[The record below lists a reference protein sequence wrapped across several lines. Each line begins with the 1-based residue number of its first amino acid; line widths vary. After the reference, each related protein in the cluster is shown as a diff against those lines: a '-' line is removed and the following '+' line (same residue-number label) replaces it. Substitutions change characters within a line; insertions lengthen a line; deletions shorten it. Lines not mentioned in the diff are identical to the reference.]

1 MKTAWVSDL
10 HFGVRANSA
19 IFLDNQE
26 RFYREVFFPRLEEEG
41 IKTIINLG
49 DTWENRTA
57 LNPVTFKRAREFYFD
72 EIERRGMK
80 QIMIMGNHDVHYRST
95 NDVNLIEFL
104 EKMYPESVKVVRKP
118 MVLKLDG
125 VRFGLIGWINKEN
138 VQESLEWL
146 AEVDADYIGGH
157 FEINDFEMTKGHVA
171 THGFDRSIFK
181 RFRHVYSGHFHVRN
195 TIGNITYLSNP
206 SQTSWGDHGLEKGF
220 HIFDTETGK
229 MEPVN
234 NPFGMYKEIEW
245 GTGDFNPEDF
255 RGKYGRVNIRSFE
268 GFSRAELDLFVN
280 AAQEVAVGMQVVES
294 TFEQDGVAVEA
305 EEVAAGG
312 VMGIVDA
319 YIEDAVGQKDG
330 VDPEVLKT
338 RFRELYSIASANLDV
353 L

>member
-104 EKMYPESVKVVRKP
+104 EKMYPESVKIVRKP
-118 MVLKLDG
+118 MVMNMDG
-125 VRFGLIGWINKEN
+125 VKFGLIGWINKEN
-138 VQESLEWL
+138 LAESLEWL
-146 AEVDADYIGGH
+146 ETVDADFIGGH

-171 THGFDRSIFK
+171 THGFDRKMFK
-181 RFRHVYSGHFHVRN
+181 RFEHVYSGHFHVRS

-220 HIFDTETGK
+220 HIFDTKTRT
-229 MEPVN
+229 MNPVN
-234 NPFGMYKEIEW
+234 NPFEMYKEIEW
-245 GTGDFNPEDF
+245 ASHEAKPEYF
-255 RGKYGRVNIRSFE
+255 
-268 GFSRAELDLFVN
+268 
-280 AAQEVAVGMQVVES
+280 
-294 TFEQDGVAVEA
+294 
-305 EEVAAGG
+305 AG
-312 VMGIVDA
+312 A
-319 YIEDAVGQKDG
+319 
-330 VDPEVLKT
+330 
-338 RFRELYSIASANLDV
+338 
-353 L
+353 